1 MGTPVKWCKVA
12 MMPRSALRPRPALPF
27 ASALAVGAASLVLA
41 GPARADEGQWM
52 PSQIAELD
60 QARLRELGLELAPEQ
75 LWNSGGGA
83 EGGLMRAAVNL
94 NGCSAA
100 FISADGLIATNHHC
114 AYGAIQANS
123 SVEHDYLK
131 DGFVARERAQELPGK
146 DLSVRVLERIDDVT
160 AQVQAAADAAPDDR
174 ARAQAIDRT
183 RKQIVDECEKS
194 GPALRCEVATFYS
207 GSQYQRFTYRELRDV
222 RLVYAPPAA
231 IGEFG
236 GEVDNWMWPR
246 HTGDFSLLRAYAG
259 PDNAAAESA
268 PGNVPYKPAQWLRPA
283 HTGVKPGD
291 FVAVLGYPGATQRY
305 LPVIEAERYIDQVFP
320 ARIDLYGEWIAIF
333 EALGGRDPAVG
344 IKVAASKKSL
354 ANRHK
359 NAEGMI
365 AGLRAMKLVE
375 RRKAEEAALEQWA
388 LRPENAGFADVLPEI
403 RAISQ
408 ERRDGFAGE
417 FLLESLGNAGNLL
430 GVAVDV
436 VRRAREAKKPD
447 LERVTGYM
455 DRDAKRLRDRV
466 ERRLRDFDAEVDT
479 QLLAALLVRA
489 AALPEAARIAALAP
503 LIADASG
510 DHKQRESF
518 AAGVRRRIS
527 GSRLADPLS
536 NREAALALLA
546 ADEETLA
553 RSSDPML
560 VLARALVLELEAY
573 EARSE
578 SRVGRGARVGPRYF
592 TMLRT
597 VRQGPVYPDANGTLR
612 FSYATVGGYSPREA
626 LTAAPQTTLTGQL
639 AKLTGSAPFTLPERV
654 LKHAEAAASSY
665 WADPGLGDLPINFL
679 ANGDT
684 TGGNS
689 GSPVINGRGELV
701 GLNFDRVW
709 ENIAGDF
716 GYNPAR
722 SRNVIVDVR
731 YMLWLLD
738 RVEDATPLLTE
749 LGVAGLRD
757 AGARPAEPV
766 PGDSPNGPG
775 TVASP
780 GPARSPAA
788 ADCHERRSC
797 GCNGGDA
804 AGGGLLALLALLLR
818 RKRSLAA

>member
-1 MGTPVKWCKVA
+1 M
-12 MMPRSALRPRPALPF
+12 PRPASRPTLGSF
-27 ASALAVGAASLVLA
+27 ACSLILGTTASLALA

-60 QARLRELGLELAPEQ
+60 QTRLRELGLELAPEQ
-75 LWNSGGGA
+75 LWSG

-131 DGFVARERAQELPGK
+131 DGFLARSREQELPGK

-160 AQVQAAADAAPDDR
+160 AQIQAAADAAPDDR

-183 RKQIVDECEKS
+183 RKQLVDECEKS
-194 GPALRCEVATFYS
+194 GPQLRCEVATFYS
-207 GSQYQRFTYRELRDV
+207 GSLYQRFAYREFRDV

-259 PDNAAAESA
+259 ADNQAAESGA
-268 PGNVPYKPAQWLRPA
+268 SNVAYKPAQWLRPA

-291 FVAVLGYPGATQRY
+291 FVAVLGYPGSTQRY
-305 LPVIEAERYIDQVFP
+305 LPVIEAQRFIDQVFP

-344 IKVAASKKSL
+344 IKVAANKKSL

-365 AGLRAMKLVE
+365 AGLRAMKLID
-375 RRKAEEAALEQWA
+375 RRKAEEAALEQWT
-388 LRPENAGFADVLPEI
+388 LRPENASFADVLPEI

-408 ERRDGFAGE
+408 ERRDNFAQE
-417 FLLESLGNAGNLL
+417 FLLENLGNAGNLL
-430 GVAVDV
+430 GVAIDV

-447 LERVTGYM
+447 LERVAGYM
-455 DRDAKRLRDRV
+455 DRDAKRLRERI
-466 ERRLRDFDAEVDT
+466 ERRLRDHDAEVDT

-489 AALPEAARIAALAP
+489 AALPEAAQIAALAP

-510 DHKQRESF
+510 PTRQREAF
-518 AAGVRRRIS
+518 AATVRKRIS
-527 GSRLADPLS
+527 GSKLAD
-536 NREAALALLA
+536 REAALALLA
-546 ADEETLA
+546 ADEQTLA
-553 RSSDPML
+553 RSGDPML
-560 VLARALVLELEAY
+560 VLARALVLEIEAY
-573 EARSE
+573 ESRSE
-578 SRVGRGARVGPRYF
+578 SRVGRGAQVGPRYF

-626 LTAAPQTTLTGQL
+626 LTAAPQTTLTGQI
-639 AKLTGSAPFTLPERV
+639 AKVTGLAPFSLPERV
-654 LKHAEAAASSY
+654 LAQAEAAAQSY
-665 WADPGLGDLPINFL
+665 WADPVLGDLPINFL

-722 SRNVIVDVR
+722 SRNVIVDLR

-738 RVEDATPLLTE
+738 RVEDAGLLLAE

-757 AGARPAEPV
+757 AGARPAEAAQA
-766 PGDSPNGPG
+766 DSSTADITTLP
-775 TVASP
+775 T
-780 GPARSPAA
+780 ARSPAA
-788 ADCHERRSC
+788 ADCRERRSC
-797 GCNGGDA
+797 GCSGGET
-804 AGGGLLALLALLLR
+804 AGGGVLVVLALFWR
-818 RKRSLAA
+818 RRRSSAA

>member
-1 MGTPVKWCKVA
+1 
-12 MMPRSALRPRPALPF
+12 MPRSAPRPPSRSRF
-27 ASALAVGAASLVLA
+27 ASLRVCSPARSLALGLLASLVLA
-41 GPARADEGQWM
+41 APARADEGQWM

-75 LWNSGGGA
+75 LWNG

-94 NGCSAA
+94 SGCSAA

-131 DGFVARERAQELPGK
+131 DGFVARSREQELPGK

-174 ARAQAIDRT
+174 ARAQAIDRA

-236 GEVDNWMWPR
+236 GEIDNWMWPR

-259 PDNAAAESA
+259 ADNQAAEPAAS
-268 PGNVPYKPAQWLRPA
+268 NVPYKPAQWLRPA

-291 FVAVLGYPGATQRY
+291 FVAVLGYPGVTQRY

-365 AGLRAMKLVE
+365 AGLHAMQLVE

-388 LRPENAGFADVLPEI
+388 LRPENAGYADVLPEI
-403 RAISQ
+403 RALSQ

-417 FLLESLGNAGNLL
+417 FLLESLGSAGNLL

-436 VRRAREAKKPD
+436 VRRAREARKPD
-447 LERVTGYM
+447 LERSTGYM
-455 DRDAKRLRDRV
+455 DRDARRLRDRV

-489 AALPEAARIAALAP
+489 AALPEAARVAAFAP
-503 LIADASG
+503 LLAEVDG
-510 DHKQRESF
+510 DGKQRAHF
-518 AAGVRRRIS
+518 AAAVRKRIS
-527 GSRLADPLS
+527 ASKLAD
-536 NREAALALLA
+536 RDAALALLS

-553 RSSDPML
+553 RSSDPVL
-560 VLARALVLELEAY
+560 VLARALVLEIEAY

-578 SRVGRGARVGPRYF
+578 TRVGRGARVGPRYF

-626 LTAAPQTTLTGQL
+626 LTAGPQTTLTGQL

-654 LKHAEAAASSY
+654 LAQAGAAASSY
-665 WADPGLGDLPINFL
+665 WSDPGLGDLPINFL

-722 SRNVIVDVR
+722 SRNVIVDLR

-738 RVEDATPLLTE
+738 RVEDAGPLLTE

-757 AGARPAEPV
+757 AGPRPAEAV
-766 PGDSPNGPG
+766 PGDSSIAA
-775 TVASP
+775 TTTP
-780 GPARSPAA
+780 GPRGPVA
-788 ADCHERRSC
+788 ADCHERRGC
-797 GCNGGDA
+797 GCASNGTG
-804 AGGGLLALLALLLR
+804 AGTGALAVLLALLLR
-818 RKRSLAA
+818 RKRRPAA

>member
-1 MGTPVKWCKVA
+1 
-12 MMPRSALRPRPALPF
+12 MPRFALLSRT
-27 ASALAVGAASLVLA
+27 LVLA
-41 GPARADEGQWM
+41 GTAVVVGPAGSARADEGQWM
-52 PSQIAELD
+52 PAQIAELD

-75 LWNSGGGA
+75 LWSEG
-83 EGGLMRAAVNL
+83 GGLMRAAVNL
-94 NGCSAA
+94 SGCSAA
-100 FISADGLIATNHHC
+100 FVSPDGLIATNHHC

-131 DGFVARERAQELPGK
+131 DGFLARSREQELPGK

-160 AQVQAAADAAPDDR
+160 AQIQAAADAAPDDR

-183 RKQIVDECEKS
+183 RKQLVDECEKS
-194 GPALRCEVATFYS
+194 GPQLRCEVATFYS
-207 GSQYQRFTYRELRDV
+207 GSLYQRFAYREFRDV

-259 PDNAAAESA
+259 ADNQAAESGA
-268 PGNVPYKPAQWLRPA
+268 SNVAYKPAQWLRAA

-291 FVAVLGYPGATQRY
+291 FVAVLGYPGSTQRY
-305 LPVIEAERYIDQVFP
+305 LPVVETERFIDQVFP
-320 ARIDLYGEWIAIF
+320 ARIDLYREWIAIF
-333 EALGGRDPAVG
+333 ESLGGRDPALG

-365 AGLRAMKLVE
+365 AGLLAMKLVE
-375 RRKAEEAALEQWA
+375 RRKLEEAALEQWA
-388 LRPENAGFADVLPEI
+388 ARPENAGFADVLPEI
-403 RAISQ
+403 RAISL
-408 ERRDGFAGE
+408 ERRDGFAAE
-417 FLLESLGNAGNLL
+417 FLLDNIGNAGNLL

-447 LERVTGYM
+447 LERVSGFM

-466 ERRLRDFDAEVDT
+466 ERRLRDFDPEVDA

-489 AALPEAARIAALAP
+489 AAVPEGARIAAFAP
-503 LIADASG
+503 LLADASG
-510 DHKQRESF
+510 PLTQRDSF
-518 AAGVRRRIS
+518 VPGLRRRIS
-527 GSRLADPLS
+527 GSRLAD
-536 NREAALALLA
+536 REVALALLA

-553 RSSDPML
+553 RSGDPIV
-560 VLARALVLELEAY
+560 VLARALVLEVEAY
-573 EARSE
+573 EARGE

-612 FSYATVGGYSPREA
+612 FSYATIAGYSPREA
-626 LTAAPQTTLTGQL
+626 LVAAPQTTLTGQL
-639 AKLTGSAPFTLPERV
+639 AKLTGSPPFTLPERV
-654 LKHAEAAASSY
+654 LAQAGGAAQSY
-665 WADPGLGDLPINFL
+665 WSDPALGDLPINFL

-722 SRNVIVDVR
+722 SRNVIVDLR

-738 RVEDATPLLTE
+738 RVEDAGPLLAE

-757 AGARPAEPV
+757 AGPRPSQAAREVGPADAPAA
-766 PGDSPNGPG
+766 P
-775 TVASP
+775 A
-780 GPARSPAA
+780 ARSPVAE
-788 ADCHERRSC
+788 DCRERRAC
-797 GCNGGDA
+797 GCSGGDA
-804 AGGGLLALLALLLR
+804 ASGSALVLLALLVR
-818 RKRSLAA
+818 RKRRSAA

>member
-1 MGTPVKWCKVA
+1 
-12 MMPRSALRPRPALPF
+12 MPRFALLSRT
-27 ASALAVGAASLVLA
+27 LVLA
-41 GPARADEGQWM
+41 GTAVVVVPAGSVRADEGQWM

-60 QARLRELGLELAPEQ
+60 QVRLRELGLELAPEQ
-75 LWNSGGGA
+75 LWSEG
-83 EGGLMRAAVNL
+83 GGLMRAAVNL
-94 NGCSAA
+94 SGCSAA

-131 DGFVARERAQELPGK
+131 DGFVARSREQELPGK
-146 DLSVRVLERIDDVT
+146 DLSVRVLEGIDDVT
-160 AQVQAAADAAPDDR
+160 ARVQAAADAAPDDR

-183 RKQIVDECEKS
+183 RKQIVDECEKA
-194 GPALRCEVATFYS
+194 GPQLRCEVATFYS
-207 GSQYQRFTYRELRDV
+207 GSQYQRFTYREFRDV

-259 PDNAAAESA
+259 ADNQPAEQGAS
-268 PGNVPYKPAQWLRPA
+268 NVPYRPVQWLRPA

-291 FVAVLGYPGATQRY
+291 FVAVLGYPGSTQRY
-305 LPVIEAERYIDQVFP
+305 LPVVETERYIDQVFP

-333 EALGGRDPAVG
+333 EALGGRDPALG

-375 RRKAEEAALEQWA
+375 RRKLEEAALEQWA
-388 LRPENAGFADVLPEI
+388 ARPENAGFADVLPEI

-408 ERRDGFAGE
+408 ERRDGFAAE
-417 FLLESLGNAGNLL
+417 FLLDSLGNAGNLL
-430 GVAVDV
+430 GVAIDV

-447 LERVTGYM
+447 LERVSGFM

-466 ERRLRDFDAEVDT
+466 ERRLRDFDPEVDA

-489 AALPEAARIAALAP
+489 AAVPEAARIAALAP
-503 LIADASG
+503 LLADASG
-510 DHKQRESF
+510 PLTQRDAF
-518 AAGVRRRIS
+518 VPGLRRRIS
-527 GSRLADPLS
+527 GSRLAD
-536 NREAALALLA
+536 REVALALLA

-553 RSSDPML
+553 RSNDPIV
-560 VLARALVLELEAY
+560 VLARALVLEVEAY
-573 EARSE
+573 EARGE
-578 SRVGRGARVGPRYF
+578 ARVGRGARVGPRYF

-612 FSYATVGGYSPREA
+612 FSYATIGGYSPREA
-626 LTAAPQTTLTGQL
+626 LVAAPQTTLTGQL
-639 AKLTGSAPFTLPERV
+639 AKLTGSSPFTLPERV
-654 LKHAEAAASSY
+654 LAQAGSAAQSY
-665 WADPGLGDLPINFL
+665 WSDPALGDLPINFL

-722 SRNVIVDVR
+722 SRNVIVDLR

-738 RVEDATPLLTE
+738 RVEDAGPLLAE

-757 AGARPAEPV
+757 AGPRPQQ
-766 PGDSPNGPG
+766 
-775 TVASP
+775 
-780 GPARSPAA
+780 AA
-788 ADCHERRSC
+788 P
-797 GCNGGDA
+797 DA
-804 AGGGLLALLALLLR
+804 AGVPVAPAAPAGGRPAAEDCRERRACGCSGGEAASGGALALLALLLR
-818 RKRSLAA
+818 RKRRSAA